1 MERKRQ
7 DKIEHILYD
16 FIYIKLWNWNYSVVT
31 ENISAVDWG
40 GEAMKEVRGITRKK
54 SEELQENKRRHKWKW
69 IEVTVSQV
77 YIMLKII
84 KFSF

>member
-1 MERKRQ
+1 M
-7 DKIEHILYD
+7 
-16 FIYIKLWNWNYSVVT
+16 T